1 MRLEIII
8 VVEYFSPGRSKLT
21 KMRRLYRK
29 VGAGMNLR
37 SGLLFMLVTMMCA
50 CTAMEKKDWAVA
62 GGSKA
67 DGTVILGIDV
77 PPKMGV
83 SETIVEWDAAQANSE
98 ADRRC
103 RNWGY
108 AGAEAFNDKLPVQVT
123 CRPQG
128 ISPCWSKTYRI
139 AYQCVDKK

>member
-1 MRLEIII
+1 M
-8 VVEYFSPGRSKLT
+8 
-21 KMRRLYRK
+21 K
-29 VGAGMNLR
+29 VKAAILA
-37 SGLLFMLVTMMCA
+37 LLLGGCTTVNTM
-50 CTAMEKKDWAVA
+50 KWVGV

-77 PPKMGV
+77 PPKMWV
-83 SETIVEWDAAQANSE
+83 RETEVQWDAQQANEE

-108 AGAEAFNDKLPVQVT
+108 KSAEIFRETLPVQVI
-123 CRPQG
+123 CHPQG

-139 AYQCVDKK
+139 TYQCVDS